1 MSVILSSML
10 LVFGS
15 YLAQPEWFENGPY
28 EYYKEYDSVGECKIA
43 THGTGDICAGDS
55 PSKQFIKAT
64 SIKTDT
70 TYQDKLDWVECDYWA
85 GCYYGKRSEQ

>member
-10 LVFGS
+10 LVFSS

-43 THGTGDICAGDS
+43 THGTGDICVGDS
-55 PSKQFIKAT
+55 PSKQFIKAAD
-64 SIKTDT
+64 IKTDT
-70 TYQDKLDWVECDYWA
+70 TYQDQLDWVECDFWA

>member
-15 YLAQPEWFENGPY
+15 YIAQPEWFENGPY
-28 EYYKEYDSVGECKIA
+28 EYFKEHGSLKECQIA
-43 THGTGDICAGDS
+43 SYATGDICVGDS
-55 PSKQFIKAT
+55 PSKQFIKA
-64 SIKTDT
+64 SNIKTDT
-70 TYQDKLDWVECDYWA
+70 TYQDQLDWVECDYWA